1 MTRTQLQIDDE
12 TYEALRARA
21 FTQRKSMSAVVREI
35 LRQGLGLGKMDRER
49 SSSRF
54 SFVGIG
60 ASGRHDI
67 AARHDDYLAEDFR

>member
-12 TYEALRARA
+12 TYHALRARA
-21 FTQRKSMSAVVREI
+21 FDQRKSMSAVVREI
-35 LRQGLGLGKMDRER
+35 LRHGLGLEKAKPRR

-54 SFVGIG
+54 SFVSSG